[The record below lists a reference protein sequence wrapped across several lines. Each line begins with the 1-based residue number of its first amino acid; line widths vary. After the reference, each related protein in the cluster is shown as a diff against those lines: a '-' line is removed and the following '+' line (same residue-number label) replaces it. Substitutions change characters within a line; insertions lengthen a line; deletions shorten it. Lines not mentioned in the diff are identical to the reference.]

1 MAKRKTSV
9 DVTNVSNSTQGKT
22 LANANMTNSLS
33 EETSGFLGDQH
44 ITVVS
49 TEDIPSEKI
58 VGSEID
64 LNKLSDQFEESV
76 YRHNQGL
83 DLVKQAKR
91 TRQLLGDSGSVS
103 YDPHGSEVVRDVLGN
118 RVNPWGDSSLS
129 IIEFLNKM
137 PVIGRSDQA
146 RLIQD
151 LDMMLRG
158 VDRLGVPR
166 YVVSDVQFP
175 GDVLSPRLI
184 SEYLYDL
191 TQQTVMLP
199 LGDLS
204 GLSVAHQEKI
214 RSYASLIANRVTA
227 IADLDFLTSAQF
239 NDFVVDNELDDNA
252 ASEALTRR
260 NDLLHQ
266 LSSMSSAAKQ
276 KYIINNVIQ
285 PLMRSALIQ
294 RENLR
299 PIELNS
305 VLDAAKTYSTWLK
318 LIKYRNLTASLGS
331 QVLETISAADWAANL
346 VGISQYCL
354 TGVPHQ
360 VSFAVSTLNDALT
373 QAGMTTSNSYSY
385 TADDDSVEMLTPLA
399 TIRRSSEISNIH
411 GDPLVMIDKVKFNDD
426 SLIKLLQSRD
436 NIIGLI
442 SIAAKLSNVEI
453 EQKIDLSFITK
464 RTEWA
469 GLLSTTDTSSCM
481 KKVEDQIAPLIEH
494 VCLLHI
500 MNGRF
505 PDNPVA
511 SLFDEAN
518 RETLESAYAGVLDV
532 FATARKAYKEVVDK
546 LLSIAMS
553 SLEWKNDPIW
563 EQLISMNLITASA
576 SSPSVEWQYTRK
588 YSKVSSLLLNSGSRL
603 NAVDYFFDT
612 RYPIVSSA
620 ARDLKNILS
629 VVNAKGEMDTRI
641 TASRPFAPSYSTTVD
656 ALDLLPKMDW
666 LTYRWLEGVAPQRL
680 SEIPYNS
687 PMFERKFSIKTMKA
701 STNTGERDNDL
712 IVLANVKPRIIVDF
726 EDLNVLD
733 AFPLSIEGYIMD
745 PLDPA
750 VSTVSRFI
758 NERDRDEILRL
769 AIVDPRVYMEVRPF
783 TALSV
788 EVNPRLILPL
798 TQQELLTSL
807 KATSFD
813 AKKGPEQNVVKPDVS
828 KGLKGD
834 GDKKPGAPE
843 DPKA

>member
-1 MAKRKTSV
+1 MAKRKTNQGAA
-9 DVTNVSNSTQGKT
+9 DNNSNSSSNATKR
-22 LANANMTNSLS
+22 ANMTTGLAENQSS
-33 EETSGFLGDQH
+33 YLGDQF
-44 ITVVS
+44 ISVVDS
-49 TEDIPSEKI
+49 ESIPSEQI
-58 VGSEID
+58 TGSEID
-64 LNKLSDQFEESV
+64 LNKLSDNFEESV
-76 YRHNQGL
+76 HRHNQGL

-91 TRQLLGDSGSVS
+91 TRQLLGDSGSVT
-103 YDPHGSEVVRDVLGN
+103 YDPHSSDVVRDVLGN

-137 PVIGRSDQA
+137 PVVGRSDQA

-166 YVVSDVQFP
+166 YVVSDIQFP
-175 GDVLSPRLI
+175 GDVLSPRLV

-204 GLSVAHQEKI
+204 GLSIAHQEKI
-214 RSYASLIANRVTA
+214 RSYAALIANRVTA

-239 NDFVVDNELDDNA
+239 NDFVIDNELDDET

-299 PIELNS
+299 PIELSS
-305 VLDAAKTYSTWLK
+305 VLDAAKTYSTWMR

-360 VSFAVSTLNDALT
+360 VSFAVDTLNNALA
-373 QAGMTTSNSYSY
+373 QSGMVTNNSYGY
-385 TADDDSVEMLTPLA
+385 DADDDFIEMKSPLA
-399 TIRRSSEISNIH
+399 TITRKADISNIH
-411 GDPLVMIDKVKFNDD
+411 GDPLVMTDKVVFNDD
-426 SLIKLLQSRD
+426 SLTRILQTRD
-436 NIIGLI
+436 NIVGLI
-442 SIAAKLSNVEI
+442 TIAAKLSNIEI
-453 EQKIDLSFITK
+453 EQKIDLSFITR

-469 GLLSTTDTSSCM
+469 GLLSTTDTSASM
-481 KKVEDQIAPLIEH
+481 KRVEDQIAPLVEH

-546 LLSIAMS
+546 LLSLAMN

-563 EQLISMNLITASA
+563 EQLISMNLIVAGA
-576 SSPSVEWQYTRK
+576 ASPSVEWQYTRK

-612 RYPIVSSA
+612 RYPVVSGA

-701 STNTGERDNDL
+701 STNTGDRDNDL

-726 EDLNVLD
+726 VGLNILD
-733 AFPLSIEGYIMD
+733 AFPLSIEGYVMD

-758 NERDRDEILRL
+758 DERDRDEILRL
-769 AIVDPRVYMEVRPF
+769 AIVDPKVYMEVRPF

-798 TQQELLTSL
+798 TQQELLASL

-813 AKKGPEQNVVKPDVS
+813 AKKAPELKELVS
-828 KGLKGD
+828 EKKGASGGD
-834 GDKKPGAPE
+834 GEDVNKGEKKE
-843 DPKA
+843 

>member
-1 MAKRKTSV
+1 MAKRKTNN
-9 DVTNVSNSTQGKT
+9 VTDNSNAG
-22 LANANMTNSLS
+22 LENNANTKANMTNGLS
-33 EETSGFLGDQH
+33 KDASGFLGDQQ
-44 ITVVS
+44 ISVVDADS
-49 TEDIPSEKI
+49 IPSERI
-58 VGSEID
+58 VGSEVD
-64 LNKLSDQFEESV
+64 LNKLSDNFEDSV
-76 YRHNQGL
+76 HRHNQGL

-91 TRQLLGDSGSVS
+91 TRQLLGDSGSVT
-103 YDPHGSEVVRDVLGN
+103 YDPHSSDVVRDVLGN

-137 PVIGRSDQA
+137 PVVGRSDQA

-204 GLSVAHQEKI
+204 GLSIAHQEKI

-239 NDFVVDNELDDNA
+239 NDFVIDNELDDDA

-266 LSSMSSAAKQ
+266 LSSMSAAAKQ

-299 PIELNS
+299 PIELSS
-305 VLDAAKTYSTWLK
+305 VLEAAKTYSTWLR

-331 QVLETISAADWAANL
+331 QVLETISAAEWAANL

-360 VSFAVSTLNDALT
+360 VSFAVNTLNDALV
-373 QAGMTTSNSYSY
+373 QAGMTTNNSYSY
-385 TADDDSVEMLTPLA
+385 SADDDVIEMHSPLA
-399 TIRRSSEISNIH
+399 SITRKADISNIH
-411 GDPLVMIDKVKFNDD
+411 GDPLVMTDKVTFNDD
-426 SLIKLLQSRD
+426 SVIHILQSRD
-436 NIIGLI
+436 NLIGLI
-442 SIAAKLSNVEI
+442 TIAAKLSNVEI
-453 EQKIDLSFITK
+453 EQKVDLSFITK

-469 GLLSTTDTSSCM
+469 GLLSTTDTSAFM
-481 KKVEDQIAPLIEH
+481 KRVEDQIAPLVEH

-532 FATARKAYKEVVDK
+532 FATARKAYKEVVEK
-546 LLSIAMS
+546 LLSLAMN

-563 EQLISMNLITASA
+563 DQLISMNLVTAGA
-576 SSPSVEWQYTRK
+576 ASPSVEWQYTRK
-588 YSKVSSLLLNSGSRL
+588 YSKVSSLLLNSGSKL

-612 RYPIVSSA
+612 RYPIVSGA

-629 VVNAKGEMDTRI
+629 VVNAKGEMDTRV

-701 STNTGERDNDL
+701 STNTGDRDNDL

-726 EDLNVLD
+726 TDLNVLD
-733 AFPLSIEGYIMD
+733 AFPLNIEGYVMD

-750 VSTVSRFI
+750 VATVSRFI
-758 NERDRDEILRL
+758 DERDRDEILRL

-798 TQQELLTSL
+798 TQQELLSSL

-813 AKKGPEQNVVKPDVS
+813 AKKAPEVKTSAVDEKDS
-828 KGLKGD
+828 DIGNN
-834 GDKKPGAPE
+834 GDKGKEG
-843 DPKA
+843 KV

>member
-1 MAKRKTSV
+1 MAKRKANQ
-9 DVTNVSNSTQGKT
+9 DAADNNLNSSSKATEKV
-22 LANANMTNSLS
+22 NMTAGLS
-33 EETSGFLGDQH
+33 ENSSSYLGDQL
-44 ITVVS
+44 ISVVDS
-49 TEDIPSEKI
+49 ECIPSEQI
-58 VGSEID
+58 TGSEID
-64 LNKLSDQFEESV
+64 LNKLSDSFEESV
-76 YRHNQGL
+76 HRHNQGL

-91 TRQLLGDSGSVS
+91 TRQLLGDSGSVT
-103 YDPHGSEVVRDVLGN
+103 YDPHSSDVVRDVLGN

-137 PVIGRSDQA
+137 PVVGRSDQA

-166 YVVSDVQFP
+166 YVVSDIQFP
-175 GDVLSPRLI
+175 GDVLSPRLV

-204 GLSVAHQEKI
+204 GLSIAHQEKI
-214 RSYASLIANRVTA
+214 RSYAALIANRVTA

-239 NDFVVDNELDDNA
+239 NDFVIDNELDDET

-299 PIELNS
+299 PIELSS
-305 VLDAAKTYSTWLK
+305 VLDAAKTYSTWLR

-346 VGISQYCL
+346 VGVSQYCL

-360 VSFAVSTLNDALT
+360 VSFAVNTLNDALT
-373 QAGMTTSNSYSY
+373 QSGMVTNNSYSY
-385 TADDDSVEMLTPLA
+385 EADDDSVEM
-399 TIRRSSEISNIH
+399 RSPIAIITRKADISNIH
-411 GDPLVMIDKVKFNDD
+411 GDPLVMTDKVVFNDD
-426 SLIKLLQSRD
+426 SLTRILQTRD
-436 NIIGLI
+436 NIVGLI
-442 SIAAKLSNVEI
+442 TIAAKLSNVEI
-453 EQKIDLSFITK
+453 EQKIDLSFITR

-469 GLLSTTDTSSCM
+469 GLLSTTDTSASM
-481 KKVEDQIAPLIEH
+481 KKVEEQIAPLVEH

-532 FATARKAYKEVVDK
+532 FATARKAYKEVVEK
-546 LLSIAMS
+546 LLSLAMN

-563 EQLISMNLITASA
+563 EQLVSMNLIVAGA
-576 SSPSVEWQYTRK
+576 ASPSVEWQYTRK

-612 RYPIVSSA
+612 RYPVVSGA

-687 PMFERKFSIKTMKA
+687 PMFERKFSVKTMKA
-701 STNTGERDNDL
+701 STNTGDRDNDL

-726 EDLNVLD
+726 TDLNVLD

-750 VSTVSRFI
+750 VSTVSRFVD
-758 NERDRDEILRL
+758 ERDRDEILRL

-798 TQQELLTSL
+798 TQQELLASL

-813 AKKGPEQNVVKPDVS
+813 AKKTPEVKEPVS
-828 KGLKGD
+828 DRKDTAKGEVEEAGKSLKR
-834 GDKKPGAPE
+834 E
-843 DPKA
+843 